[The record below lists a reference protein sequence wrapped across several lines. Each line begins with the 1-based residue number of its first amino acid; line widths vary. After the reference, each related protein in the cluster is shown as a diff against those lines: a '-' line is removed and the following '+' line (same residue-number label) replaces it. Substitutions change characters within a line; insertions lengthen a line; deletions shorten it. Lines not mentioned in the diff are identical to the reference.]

1 MITLEEAKA
10 LVQAEISRDNPYEPD
25 MKLEIL
31 DAETVEKEWGW
42 IFCYD
47 SVDHIRTG
55 DDRYLLAGNAPI
67 IVNKATGELFVTGTA
82 WPIEKYVE
90 DYETRLLSGV

>member
-10 LVQAEISRDNPYEPD
+10 LVQAEISKDNPYEPD

-31 DAETVEKEWGW
+31 DADTVEKEWGW
-42 IFCYD
+42 IFFYD

-55 DDRYLLAGNAPI
+55 DDKYLLAGNAPI
-67 IVNKATGELFVTGTA
+67 IVNKETGELTVTGTS
-82 WPIEKYVE
+82 WPIEKYID
-90 DYETRLLSGV
+90 DYETRLLSGA